1 MDARILSYL
10 SEMKYALVLFALVAT
25 QWTHAQKE
33 SVTFRVE
40 GICGMCEDRIEGALD
55 VPGVVVAD
63 WDRDSKMVSV
73 VYRSKKITEQ
83 QLHDLIHA
91 VGHDTSA
98 GKASDE
104 EYAGLHGCC
113 KYREGAS
120 CPHEEKE

>member
-1 MDARILSYL
+1 MSYL
-10 SEMKYALVLFALVAT
+10 SEMKYALVLFAMLAA
-25 QWTHAQKE
+25 QWANAQKE
-33 SVTFRVE
+33 SITFRVE

-83 QLHDLIHA
+83 ELHELIHS

-98 GKASDE
+98 GKATDE

>member
-1 MDARILSYL
+1 
-10 SEMKYALVLFALVAT
+10 MKYALVLFAFMAA
-25 QWTHAQKE
+25 QWAQAQKE
-33 SVTFRVE
+33 SISFRVE
-40 GICGMCEDRIEGALD
+40 GVCGMCEDRIEGALD

-63 WDRDSKMVSV
+63 WDLETKMLSV

-83 QLHDLIHA
+83 ELHDLVHA

-98 GKASDE
+98 GKATDD

-120 CPHEEKE
+120 CPHEGKE